1 MARGLR
7 RVLRLARVA
16 LHLALGLLL
25 VELLYPFLRRD
36 ARVAIRASWC
46 HRMLS
51 LLGVRLRVSGPV
63 PLGRHLIASNH
74 VSWLD
79 VFAIG
84 ALFPCWFVSKAETR
98 AWPVIGWLAAANET
112 LFLRR
117 RSARAAYRMNIEIRA
132 RLGAGHS
139 VAIFPEGT
147 TTDGSR
153 VLPFYP
159 ALFQP
164 AVDGG
169 HRVLPMA
176 VCYRDPAGNRVA
188 AAAYIDDEPLWK
200 SLRAV
205 LDSPG
210 IEAHLLLHDALT
222 APGSRRELAA
232 RACNAVAYLHRRQV
246 PEAFG
251 AESVERASPVLNS
264 A

>member
-1 MARGLR
+1 MGLR
-7 RVLRLARVA
+7 RALRLSRVA
-16 LHLALGLLL
+16 VHLAIGLLL
-25 VELLYPFLRRD
+25 VELLYPLLPRH
-36 ARVAIRASWC
+36 ARLAIRASWC
-46 HRMLS
+46 QRMLS
-51 LLGVRLRVSGPV
+51 LLGVRLRISGPV
-63 PLGRHLIASNH
+63 PFGCHLIASNH

-84 ALFPCWFVSKAETR
+84 AMFPCWFVSKAEMR
-98 AWPVIGWLAAANET
+98 AWPVFGLLSAANET

-117 RSARAAYRMNIEIRA
+117 RSARAAYRMNAEIRA
-132 RLGAGHS
+132 RLGSGQS

-169 HRVLPMA
+169 HRVLPMV
-176 VCYRDPAGNRVA
+176 VCYRDAVGNRVA
-188 AAAYIDDEPLWK
+188 EAAYIDDEPLWT

-205 LDSPG
+205 LDAPG
-210 IEAHLLLHDALT
+210 IEAHLLLDDPFT
-222 APGSRRELAA
+222 TVGRSRRELAA
-232 RACNAVAYLHRRQV
+232 RASSAVRRLHGRHGVSEESDERV
-246 PEAFG
+246 PQ
-251 AESVERASPVLNS
+251 VLNP